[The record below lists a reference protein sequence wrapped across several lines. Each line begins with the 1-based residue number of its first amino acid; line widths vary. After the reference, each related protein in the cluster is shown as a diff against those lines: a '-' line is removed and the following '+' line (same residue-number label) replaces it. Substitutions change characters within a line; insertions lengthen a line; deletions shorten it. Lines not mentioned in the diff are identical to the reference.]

1 MSYNTKQPES
11 YSFKFTPYE
20 LCNKT
25 DKSNLPNNHI
35 RFFIPLYQRL
45 FTWGDEEIQ
54 QLLTDLTQACKRN
67 PQTDYYLGM
76 LTVKYNEESQSYEVI
91 DGQQRLTV
99 LILLATLLKGN
110 DNKWNNFLSVNNAC
124 RLHFPSREK
133 DNLFFENKILNKAG
147 EENSGHTPALDHA
160 LEVMT
165 SFECEDSANNEKY
178 KQHFVSCKCFS
189 DFVFKH
195 LRFFVTVLPNSYNPR
210 RLNQYFDRMNDSGK
224 NLEPHEILLGEYLKT
239 LDSSKCDKK
248 LITELWKKASD
259 LSKPMIDKESICKD
273 GKFPENEIN
282 ECLNKISEID
292 SLKDNKQSSDQ
303 NNINKIS
310 IMDLITKEQ
319 RPDGINIKA
328 NLTDYS
334 QSLISLN
341 ELLLLCLGRL
351 LLNNTQDEIS
361 RNSAFFNTSNIIK
374 TFKENLSWSK
384 PNENDIINFMKT
396 FFKSRLLL
404 DLFFLRR
411 DDSGEYLAP
420 RAFHDENDVNEI
432 GDDLATLMRY
442 EEFLYSVESSLTNY
456 RWFNPFLDLFEKN
469 NYIKID
475 SNKIEP
481 PKIKSLNTD
490 LEKIIGERDK
500 KELGDRKKLEKKDL
514 NYTNNPNRY
523 WFWRLDLALWIDKDT
538 HFSKNT
544 FEKDENNEK
553 DENKELK
560 VAKNY
565 HFRRNRSI
573 EHVAPQNPKSKSKVT
588 VNAPERDDF
597 GNLCMISSG
606 LNSSLKN
613 ESFEVKKA
621 RVESHLNGQVGGAIE
636 SLKLLAIYCYWD
648 SNNNKWNTDSINE
661 HGKMMLNIL
670 NNSLNNLRDNNSKN
684 QNNEN

>member
-1 MSYNTKQPES
+1 MSDNTKQPES

-25 DKSNLPNNHI
+25 DKSNLPNNLI

-76 LTVKYNEESQSYEVI
+76 LTVKYNEESQCYEVI

-147 EENSGHTPALDHA
+147 EENSGHTPALDRA
-160 LEVMT
+160 LKVMT

-178 KQHFVSCKCFS
+178 KQHLVSCKCFS

-195 LRFFVTVLPNSYNPR
+195 LRFFVTVLPNSYNAR

-259 LSKPMIDKESICKD
+259 LSKPMIDKES
-273 GKFPENEIN
+273 IN

-341 ELLLLCLGRL
+341 ELLLLCLDRSL
-351 LLNNTQDEIS
+351 QKNNTQNEIS

-374 TFKENLSWSK
+374 TFKEKLSWSEQK
-384 PNENDIINFMKT
+384 QNDEDIIDFVKT

-411 DDSGEYLAP
+411 DDSGEYLPP
-420 RAFHDENDVNEI
+420 RAFYDENDEKKI
-432 GDDLATLMRY
+432 DDSLATLMRY
-442 EEFLYSVESSLTNY
+442 EEFLYSVESSSTNY
-456 RWFNPFLDLFEKN
+456 RWFNPLLELFEDIQN
-469 NYIKID
+469 D
-475 SNKIEP
+475 S
-481 PKIKSLNTD
+481 
-490 LEKIIGERDK
+490 DK
-500 KELGDRKKLEKKDL
+500 KTPQRS
-514 NYTNNPNRY
+514 NR
-523 WFWRLDLALWIDKDT
+523 
-538 HFSKNT
+538 
-544 FEKDENNEK
+544 
-553 DENKELK
+553 
-560 VAKNY
+560 
-565 HFRRNRSI
+565 
-573 EHVAPQNPKSKSKVT
+573 
-588 VNAPERDDF
+588 
-597 GNLCMISSG
+597 
-606 LNSSLKN
+606 
-613 ESFEVKKA
+613 
-621 RVESHLNGQVGGAIE
+621 
-636 SLKLLAIYCYWD
+636 
-648 SNNNKWNTDSINE
+648 
-661 HGKMMLNIL
+661 
-670 NNSLNNLRDNNSKN
+670 
-684 QNNEN
+684 